1 MKYIKQFG
9 IIITISFLG
18 EVIKE
23 MLPLPVP
30 ASIYGLVIMLLCLLT
45 GIVKLEAVEKA
56 ADFLVEIMPL
66 MFIPAAVGLMESFD
80 ALKPILLQAGVIIIV
95 TTIVVMAVT
104 GKVTQFIIERKEKK
118 NG

>member
-1 MKYIKQFG
+1 MS
-9 IIITISFLG
+9 ISLFA

-23 MLPLPVP
+23 MLPFSIP
-30 ASIYGLVIMLLCLLT
+30 ASIYGLVIMLVCLLT
-45 GIVKLEAVEKA
+45 GIVKLEEVEQA

-80 ALKPILLQAGVIIIV
+80 VLRPILLQVGVIIVV

-104 GKVTQFIIERKEKK
+104 GKVTQYIIERKEKK

>member
-1 MKYIKQFG
+1 MV
-9 IIITISFLG
+9 ISFLA
-18 EVIKE
+18 EVIKA
-23 MLPLPVP
+23 LIPLSIP
-30 ASIYGLVIMLLCLLT
+30 ASIYGLVIMLVCLLT
-45 GIVKLEAVEKA
+45 GVIKLETVEQA

-80 ALKPILLQAGVIIIV
+80 VLQPILLQVGVIIVV

-104 GKVTQFIIERKEKK
+104 GKVTQYIIERKEKR

>member
-9 IIITISFLG
+9 IIMAISFLA
-18 EVIKE
+18 EVIKA
-23 MLPLPVP
+23 LIPLSIP
-30 ASIYGLVIMLLCLLT
+30 ASIYGLVIMLVCLLT
-45 GIVKLEAVEKA
+45 GVIKLEAVEQA

-80 ALKPILLQAGVIIIV
+80 VLQPILLQVGVIIVV
-95 TTIVVMAVT
+95 TTIVVMTVT
-104 GKVTQFIIERKEKK
+104 GKVTQYIIERKEKK

>member
-1 MKYIKQFG
+1 MV
-9 IIITISFLG
+9 ISFLA
-18 EVIKE
+18 EVIKA
-23 MLPLPVP
+23 LIPLSIP
-30 ASIYGLVIMLLCLLT
+30 ASIYGLVIMLVCLLT
-45 GIVKLEAVEKA
+45 GVIKLEAVEQA

-80 ALKPILLQAGVIIIV
+80 VLQPILLQVGVIIVV

-104 GKVTQFIIERKEKK
+104 GKVTQYIIERKEKR